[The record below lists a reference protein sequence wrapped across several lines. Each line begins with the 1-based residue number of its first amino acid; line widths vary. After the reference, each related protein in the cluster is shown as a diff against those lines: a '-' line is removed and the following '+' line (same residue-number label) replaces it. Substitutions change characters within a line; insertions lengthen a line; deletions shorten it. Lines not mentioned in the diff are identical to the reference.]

1 MQEHSGQVRG
11 QARAPVGRYG
21 GGWPWTRWTLRFPYD
36 STPPHPP
43 FPSSALYRRHQS
55 TQLTPAVACARWA
68 HGLERARVA
77 SGVRSFALAIS
88 REPAHPLSGPQT
100 ERCHVYTGPWRPPA
114 GFPAPLLL
122 PTPAL
127 STRLRGRSSLLCQDP
142 VFGSTHL
149 KGPGRTGALSFQD
162 PAVSYHAN
170 TVHKRTQHYC
180 APSSVVGRFLH
191 LFSLDDH
198 RLRIESAV

>member
-1 MQEHSGQVRG
+1 MEGAGLGLDGHCVSRMT
-11 QARAPVGRYG
+11 A
-21 GGWPWTRWTLRFPYD
+21 
-36 STPPHPP
+36 PHPTP
-43 FPSSALYRRHQS
+43 AALPDIS
-55 TQLTPAVACARWA
+55 TLPEASINTTDPAVAVACARWA

-88 REPAHPLSGPQT
+88 REPAHPLLAPQT
-100 ERCHVYTGPWRPPA
+100 ERCHVYTGLWRPPA

-127 STRLRGRSSLLCQDP
+127 STRLRGRSSLLCPDP
-142 VFGSTHL
+142 VFGSTHR

-180 APSSVVGRFLH
+180 APSAVVGRFLH